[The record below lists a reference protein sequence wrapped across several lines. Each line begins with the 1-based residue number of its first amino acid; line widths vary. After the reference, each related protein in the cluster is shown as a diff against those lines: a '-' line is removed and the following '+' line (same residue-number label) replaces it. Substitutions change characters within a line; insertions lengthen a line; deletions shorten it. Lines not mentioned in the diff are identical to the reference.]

1 MIKYIIV
8 HCKHN
13 GCYDYGYYEEEKTGK
28 RIKPIVTI
36 NPPKIFLFDNKPQ
49 AKEFFDE
56 YINDVDVLD
65 ERCVNGEHINHVDYC
80 TCGIVELDEE
90 DGQPIF
96 FYNHRN
102 QIFLLETGPQLFVT
116 PHNLKIDLNNM
127 NLTNSLIKKSKYLG
141 REQKLRY
148 IELGKR
154 CQEYMKRR
162 SYVEEVDD
170 EEDGEAE
177 DICQPC
183 APDNKKD
190 ETDNQDNQDNQGD
203 HDNQNEN
210 KDNVDDNN
218 NKEDSEDSEDNK
230 DINSNKDNISN
241 NKNEKDKKG
250 KKDNKK
256 TSKKN
261 KK

>member
-13 GCYDYGYYEEEKTGK
+13 GCYDYGYYEEEKSGR

-36 NPPKIFLFDNKPQ
+36 NPPKIFLFDDKAQ

-65 ERCVNGEHINHVDYC
+65 ERCVKGENISHVDYC

-116 PHNLKIDLNNM
+116 PHNLKINLNNM

-148 IELGKR
+148 IELGNR
-154 CQEYMKRR
+154 CQQYLDKRT
-162 SYVEEVDD
+162 YFGEPEEEVTTEVEVDAEVET
-170 EEDGEAE
+170 EEM
-177 DICQPC
+177 CQPC
-183 APDNKKD
+183 
-190 ETDNQDNQDNQGD
+190 TTTVG
-203 HDNQNEN
+203 
-210 KDNVDDNN
+210 
-218 NKEDSEDSEDNK
+218 EDNK
-230 DINSNKDNISN
+230 SIQENQDSINIDESKVNINDLKDNEDEKASKDSGDDKE
-241 NKNEKDKKG
+241 NKPKKEKKARK
-250 KKDNKK
+250 N
-256 TSKKN
+256 SKKN
-261 KK
+261 KSEKTD

>member
-148 IELGKR
+148 IELGNR

-162 SYVEEVDD
+162 SYVEEVDE
-170 EEDGEAE
+170 EEDEEAE
-177 DICQPC
+177 DICKPC
-183 APDNKKD
+183 TPDNTKED
-190 ETDNQDNQDNQGD
+190 IVNQAS
-203 HDNQNEN
+203 QNIN
-210 KDNVDDNN
+210 KDNEDNK

-230 DINSNKDNISN
+230 DVNSNND
-241 NKNEKDKKG
+241 NKNEKDVKDKKG
-250 KKDNKK
+250 RKDNKK
-256 TSKKN
+256 TTKKDSKKN

>member
-170 EEDGEAE
+170 QEDGEAE
-177 DICQPC
+177 DICQSC

-190 ETDNQDNQDNQGD
+190 ETDNQDNLND
-203 HDNQNEN
+203 N
-210 KDNVDDNN
+210 KDNGDNK

-230 DINSNKDNISN
+230 DINSNND
-241 NKNEKDKKG
+241 NKNEKDEKDEKDKKG
-250 KKDNKK
+250 KKDSKK
-256 TSKKN
+256 TGKKDSKKN